1 MPLCG
6 IGQIIAA
13 RGSGRVRW
21 APVLSQLSDSPSL
34 GDPPSETG
42 ETIPTEAEASQEGA
56 GAAPQRSA
64 AGTLPPDRA
73 LVGRV
78 LGRFRVVQEL
88 AAGGLGEVYRAEQ
101 EMLGRDAVIK
111 VMRRDRPVTPAR
123 AERFLR
129 EARLAARLD
138 HPYAAHVYA
147 FGAEPDGLLWIAM
160 ELVRGQTLRAL
171 VRQRGP
177 MPPALFAPLAVAL
190 CEVVHAA
197 HELGIVH
204 RDLKPANVMVM
215 ASGGR
220 LLPKLIDFGVAKA
233 FDDGELPAGRAGV
246 PVSVEL
252 TREDQALGSPH
263 YMAPEQWASPGA
275 VDRRADVFALG
286 AVFYYLLSGQPPFRG
301 NTADELAR
309 ARIETVPAPVGGGVP
324 GALDA
329 VLARALASDPARRF
343 PTALELASA
352 LSAAVAASAVTP
364 SLDPL
369 LVETWSARA
378 PEPLAELVFA
388 LSGARTATE
397 ADATARI
404 LVEALCRWLAVLAL
418 AEQRGHDGGPPE
430 RARQLGRGLLARGL
444 SSAEW
449 LELAQVL
456 VAAGAG
462 SSASGAVIGG
472 AGASP
477 GTRASGSGDGSSDY
491 TPVSGT
497 WPPAR
502 AALDSSPY
510 DRAALLPP
518 DGIRPLGEFLA
529 GAGAAALAELAA
541 PRDPLPPGAS
551 LHARLSADMARLG
564 AVLAQLGSMLDTALV
579 ADVAGQPLELS
590 GLRRRRPAALWGPP
604 LAPGELALI
613 GAGGAA
619 RLTLS
624 PLVALA
630 PAVPGGDPEVFMLAG
645 GPRGPC
651 LRALPSGAE
660 ISGGDAVRQVADA
673 LDLTADQV
681 ETGESGEDA
690 PYRGLAPFSA
700 GDAARFVGRAREAES
715 FINLLRARRLVGLVG
730 ASGAGKSS
738 FLQAGVLAALPEG
751 WTHVSLRP
759 GATPVRALLAAA
771 GVDLPASATAETIA
785 EALVARA
792 PASGALVVA
801 VDQMEELFALGA
813 PAEERERF
821 VEALVAAADGAGG
834 RVRAVLCLRDDF
846 LARAEALGPLR
857 GRLASALTV
866 LVTPAPAELR
876 RIVVEPAERAGYWF
890 EDEAVVDEMVAA
902 IADRPGGLA
911 LLSFAALAWWER
923 RDRERHLLPTA
934 AYRRLGGV
942 AGALASHADALY
954 AGMPASA
961 QRAARDIIRQLVTAE
976 GTRAALPAADLVRLA
991 GPGGEQALDGLIAG
1005 RLLVARDDVD
1015 GDVVELAHES
1025 LIEVW
1030 PLLRRIREEDAADA
1044 GLRDDLRAAARGWS
1058 QRQRGDDELWRGRA
1072 LAELERFRARAGVRL
1087 TSLEEEFADAS
1098 RALGRRTRRRRRGLV
1113 IAAIGAAAAAAVVLG
1128 LAERDARHSEARAR
1142 TLAEQARR
1150 GEVDA
1155 ELRLAKTWAVEGQRE
1170 SARGSPLRA
1179 LAYLLPAYGRVDG
1192 SGTRFAIARA
1202 MASIDEERAVL
1213 RGHTSS
1219 IHSLEWS
1226 HDGRMLATV
1235 DEEAATRL
1243 WRFDRGRV
1251 EPIDIGDGRG
1261 MFLGFGAGDK
1271 VFGLGDVKDGSIV
1284 LRAIAG
1290 NKEVARISG
1299 LTSKETRF
1307 DGHFSDN
1314 GGTMLLYRSD
1324 GVLWIYGAD
1333 GKLRKRAATGQKID
1347 FAESDRSGRHVFLAG
1362 ETGGLHL
1369 WDVKRGKGREV
1380 LPISFGG
1387 LAISDRGDVV
1397 VAGGADGN
1405 TYVIDGIKGAQR
1417 HVLASHPGRHYTAVT
1432 RDGRWIATGGYDRT
1446 AKLWQAATGRLVAT
1460 LHEHRGPVSV
1470 VGVRSDRA
1478 APGHRVR
1485 RRHGAHLQPARRHAG
1500 RVRGTHGRHPRPG
1513 LEPGRPVAGVR
1524 RRRRAGGGVAGPL
1537 AADARD
1543 LERQPGARPDR
1554 GVRQEHAALVR
1565 EGAGA
1570 ARHRQ
1575 RQGGAAHPAGRA
1587 ALQRRLLGRA
1597 GRCRHG
1603 GRCAPVLARRQ
1614 AGFAR
1619 ARRRGADQRDRVLGR
1634 RPRHGHHQL
1643 RPERAH
1649 VGRGHRQARQDP
1661 HGHAGGSVPRQLAR
1675 LLHRRQVALRRR
1687 LDRTGL
1693 GVEHRWRDAAA
1704 PADPPAGGHLAG
1716 GVARRRARGLRIGRS
1731 LAVDRRGRRSG
1742 AGADHR
1748 GARRLRHVD
1757 RLERRQQAAPDR
1769 LRGHVGLRVGRRHG
1783 RAGRRDP
1790 ARPRRGGRR
1799 HVRRRQDRGRQPRR
1813 PRHDLPGQPGA
1824 ALARGDPQDPALPP
1838 ALPARQ
1844 HRAYRARDAPRGLPP
1859 GGRASRSSI
1868 ALEAVGVGQ
1877 RAVVADAVAVPAV
1890 LLAEVFLGRRL
1901 LRRRLLR
1908 RRLAGRWLLALAG
1921 WRLLA
1926 PRAAARCRAAAERLR
1941 PRPG

>member
-1 MPLCG
+1 M
-6 IGQIIAA
+6 
-13 RGSGRVRW
+13 
-21 APVLSQLSDSPSL
+21 SQPSDSPSL

-42 ETIPTEAEASQEGA
+42 ETIPTEAEASQPGA
-56 GAAPQRSA
+56 GSAPQRAA
-64 AGTLPPDRA
+64 AGTLPPDRPV
-73 LVGRV
+73 VGRV

-101 EMLGRDAVIK
+101 EILGRDAVIK
-111 VMRRDRPVTPAR
+111 VMRRDRTVTPAR

-160 ELVRGQTLRAL
+160 ELVRGQTVRDL

-220 LLPKLIDFGVAKA
+220 LLPKLIDFGVAKGL
-233 FDDGELPAGRAGV
+233 DDAELPAGRASS
-246 PVSVEL
+246 PASVEL

-286 AVFYYLLSGQPPFRG
+286 AVFYYMLSGQPPFRG

-309 ARIETVPAPVGGGVP
+309 ARIETVPAPVGGGAP

-329 VLARALASDPARRF
+329 VLAHALASSPARRF

-352 LSAAVAASAVTP
+352 LTAAVAASAATP
-364 SLDPL
+364 SLNPL

-388 LSGARTATE
+388 LSAARTETE
-397 ADATARI
+397 ADALART

-418 AEQRGHDGGPPE
+418 AEQRGHDGAPPE

-444 SSAEW
+444 SAAGW

-456 VAAGAG
+456 VAAGA
-462 SSASGAVIGG
+462 SSASGAVAGG
-472 AGASP
+472 ATAGR
-477 GTRASGSGDGSSDY
+477 RASGSADGSSEY
-491 TPVSGT
+491 TPSSGT

-502 AALDSSPY
+502 AALDSSPL
-510 DRAALLPP
+510 DRLPLLPP
-518 DGIRPLGEFLA
+518 DGIRALGEFLG
-529 GAGAAALAELAA
+529 GAGAAALAELAS
-541 PRDPLPPGAS
+541 PRDPLPAGAS
-551 LHARLSADMARLG
+551 LHSRLSADMARLG
-564 AVLAQLGSMLDTALV
+564 AVLAQLGAMLDTALV
-579 ADVAGQPLELS
+579 ADVDGQPLELS
-590 GLRRRRPAALWGPP
+590 GLRRRRQASLWGPP

-624 PLVALA
+624 PLVVLA

-660 ISGGDAVRQVADA
+660 ISGGEAVRQVADA
-673 LDLTADQV
+673 LDLTASQV

-700 GDAARFVGRAREAES
+700 GDAARFVGRAREAET

-771 GVDLPASATAETIA
+771 GLDLPASAAAEAIA
-785 EALVARA
+785 GALVAGA

-821 VEALVAAADGAGG
+821 AAALVAAADGAGG
-834 RVRAVLCLRDDF
+834 RVRVVLCLRDDF

-876 RIVVEPAERAGYWF
+876 RIVLEPAERAGYWF
-890 EDEAVVDEMVAA
+890 EDEAVVDEMVAT

-911 LLSFAALAWWER
+911 LLSFAVLAWWER

-1015 GDVVELAHES
+1015 GDAIELAHES

-1058 QRQRGDDELWRGRA
+1058 QRQRSDDELWRGRA

-1098 RALGRRTRRRRRGLV
+1098 RAIGRRTRRRRRAL
-1113 IAAIGAAAAAAVVLG
+1113 IFAAIGATAAASVVLG

-1150 GEVDA
+1150 GEA
-1155 ELRLAKTWAVEGQRE
+1155 EAEIRLAKTWAIEGQRE

-1213 RGHTSS
+1213 RGHRSS
-1219 IHSLEWS
+1219 IHSIEWS
-1226 HDGRMLATV
+1226 HDGRTLATV
-1235 DEEAATRL
+1235 NEEAATRL

-1251 EPIDIGDGRG
+1251 EPIDIGDARG
-1261 MFLGFGAGDK
+1261 MFLGFSAGDK
-1271 VFGLGDVKDGSIV
+1271 IYGLGDVKDGSIV
-1284 LRAIAG
+1284 LRTVADH
-1290 NKEVARISG
+1290 KEVARIG
-1299 LTSKETRF
+1299 RLASKETNL
-1307 DGHFSDN
+1307 DGHFSD
-1314 GGTMLLYRSD
+1314 GGGSLLLFRSD
-1324 GVLWIYGAD
+1324 GMLWVYGAD
-1333 GKLRKRAATGQKID
+1333 GKLRKRAATGLKID
-1347 FAESDRSGRHVFLAG
+1347 FAAADRSGRRVFLAG
-1362 ETGGLHL
+1362 ETGGLHM
-1369 WDVKRGKGREV
+1369 WDMKRGKGREV
-1380 LPISFGG
+1380 LPVSFGG
-1387 LAISDRGDVV
+1387 LAMSDRGDVV

-1405 TYVIDGIKGAQR
+1405 TYVIDGVKGARR
-1417 HVLASHPGRHYTAVT
+1417 HVLASHPGRHYTAVS
-1432 RDGRWIATGGYDRT
+1432 RDGRWIASGGYDRT
-1446 AKLWQAATGRLVAT
+1446 AKLWHAATGKLLAT

-1470 VGVRSDRA
+1470 VAFDPSGQLLATASGDGTVRIYNTRGAMLAAYEGHTADILDLAWSPDGQWLASGAADGLVAVWPGRSPQTREISGGNQELAQIEVCGELAMLSFDKGLALHDIASGKLVRRIPLDEPPFSVACSAERIAVGTLDGVRLFSLDGKQVSRE
-1478 APGHRVR
+1478 R
-1485 RRHGAHLQPARRHAG
+1485 GAEQPISVIG
-1500 RVRGTHGRHPRPG
+1500 FSG
-1513 LEPGRPVAGVR
+1513 
-1524 RRRRAGGGVAGPL
+1524 
-1537 AADARD
+1537 D
-1543 LERQPGARPDR
+1543 
-1554 GVRQEHAALVR
+1554 
-1565 EGAGA
+1565 
-1570 ARHRQ
+1570 
-1575 RQGGAAHPAGRA
+1575 GRA
-1587 ALQRRLLGRA
+1587 MATISYDQTVRMWDGITGKPGKILVGSPEDPSHASSLDFSADGKSLFVGDSTGQVTVWST
-1597 GRCRHG
+1597 G
-1603 GRCAPVLARRQ
+1603 G
-1614 AGFAR
+1614 
-1619 ARRRGADQRDRVLGR
+1619 
-1634 RPRHGHHQL
+1634 
-1643 RPERAH
+1643 EM
-1649 VGRGHRQARQDP
+1649 
-1661 HGHAGGSVPRQLAR
+1661 
-1675 LLHRRQVALRRR
+1675 LRRR
-1687 LDRTGL
+1687 KIHNQEVIWLA
-1693 GVEHRWRDAAA
+1693 VSRDGARLAAA
-1704 PADPPAGGHLAG
+1704 SAD
-1716 GVARRRARGLRIGRS
+1716 RS
-1731 LAVDRRGRRSG
+1731 LSIAKAGDLVPERTIEEHVAFVTSIDWSADSKLLLTGSEDTSAFVWDVDTGALVGEIRPGRGAV
-1742 AGADHR
+1742 AGAIFAGDKIVAGSR
-1748 GARRLRHVD
+1748 GGRVMTFPAS
-1757 RLERRQQAAPDR
+1757 LERRSPEEIRRILHCR
-1769 LRGHVGLRVGRRHG
+1769 LPYRLGS
-1783 RAGRRDP
+1783 AGRIQR
-1790 ARPRRGGRR
+1790 
-1799 HVRRRQDRGRQPRR
+1799 VT
-1813 PRHDLPGQPGA
+1813 
-1824 ALARGDPQDPALPP
+1824 PP
-1838 ALPARQ
+1838 E
-1844 HRAYRARDAPRGLPP
+1844 G
-1859 GGRASRSSI
+1859 
-1868 ALEAVGVGQ
+1868 
-1877 RAVVADAVAVPAV
+1877 
-1890 LLAEVFLGRRL
+1890 
-1901 LRRRLLR
+1901 
-1908 RRLAGRWLLALAG
+1908 
-1921 WRLLA
+1921 
-1926 PRAAARCRAAAERLR
+1926 CR
-1941 PRPG
+1941 